1 MKKNGAQALF
11 NALKAKGY
19 KKKGSEVNKPAPKML
34 MKMAKDGMEMDMSK
48 DMEMKMMGKG
58 AEMMYKKGGANK
70 KRGY

>member
-19 KKKGSEVNKPAPKML
+19 KKMGSEVNKPAPKML

-58 AEMMYKKGGANK
+58 AEMMYKKGGTK
-70 KRGY
+70 KRDY